1 MKITRSKIRDLI
13 LEEIGRNY
21 HTVNNDPHL
30 WDSFQDYQIEY
41 YPLET
46 GQFMVDVSF
55 KGEKIAPSARKNT
68 EAECKHYAR
77 MIVDKHRI
85 TAMNHEL

>member
-1 MKITRSKIRDLI
+1 MKITRSMIREIL

-41 YPLET
+41 FPLEN
-46 GQFMVDVSF
+46 GQHMVDVSF
-55 KGEKIAPSARKNT
+55 KGEKLVPTARKNT
-68 EAECKHYAR
+68 EAECKHFAR
-77 MIVDKHRI
+77 MVVDKHRI
-85 TAMNHEL
+85 TAMNDQL